1 MNIGDKTMAKN
12 KKVATLD
19 IHVNYK
25 KVPNKMHL
33 QAQIMYPHLITKDKT
48 KYDRKQI
55 KKQIRQEQE

>member
-1 MNIGDKTMAKN
+1 MAKN

-25 KVPNKMHL
+25 KIPNKAHL
-33 QAQIMYPHLITKDKT
+33 QAQILYPHLVTKDKT

-55 KKQIRQEQE
+55 KKQIRQDQE